1 MDGYQ
6 AMRLDVALLNNS
18 RLSRREIRNMLANIA
33 DFKAN
38 VFINGNSVE
47 AAEGRLASGGVRGTP
62 TRGAVSAVVAAI
74 LVSGCAAAY
83 APAPLPVSHPASPA
97 ALEAPP
103 PPPSQ
108 AFRDESLLSVPAEE
122 VPAPGLHSGH
132 GTMPGGKN
140 IPLTPV
146 EKVPAPGPHSG
157 HDTMPGGH

>member
-1 MDGYQ
+1 
-6 AMRLDVALLNNS
+6 
-18 RLSRREIRNMLANIA
+18 MLANIA

-83 APAPLPVSHPASPA
+83 APAPLPVNHPASPA
-97 ALEAPP
+97 ASEAPP

-108 AFRDESLLSVPAEE
+108 AFRNESIPPAPAEE
-122 VPAPGLHSGH
+122 APAQNPHAGH
-132 GTMPGGKN
+132 GSK
-140 IPLTPV
+140 
-146 EKVPAPGPHSG
+146 H
-157 HDTMPGGH
+157 GGH